1 MHKLLVVFFAKD
13 HRAQNP
19 SRPNHLHRWSIVWR
33 QPVFEPSLAWFRYL
47 KTIQQKL
54 NANLPKCAGVPDAP
68 ENCPMFFSVPNPFE
82 SQVKTAKPKKAA
94 APAAAFGAMA
104 PAVPQVDK
112 AWRDAASKWGHFPN
126 IGWLE
131 PRKLNKKMM
140 VSIFFWYFFRFFW
153 GIIPTLWFYW
163 CLFLGIGLNY
173 SHLPIDFNQCLTP
186 FWGLCSFSTRLLST
200 ESERLLRAANQP
212 SGLTLKRLRWC
223 SCCSRLH
230 RKLGVDGSGR

>member
-1 MHKLLVVFFAKD
+1 MRRGSWCSWKLSNVFFG
-13 HRAQNP
+13 
-19 SRPNHLHRWSIVWR
+19 S
-33 QPVFEPSLAWFRYL
+33 
-47 KTIQQKL
+47 
-54 NANLPKCAGVPDAP
+54 
-68 ENCPMFFSVPNPFE
+68 PFE

-153 GIIPTLWFYW
+153 RIIPTLWFYW

-212 SGLTLKRLRWC
+212 SGLTFQASLMQLLQQIASEAWSRWIWSVVVVDVLLGYHILSSTDMSWRPPKKVEDDMSISSEGLWFHRPLTHNEAKRPR
-223 SCCSRLH
+223 
-230 RKLGVDGSGR
+230 